1 MLQNQMRREIQT
13 DFYTFYRYV
22 AGVEQK
28 TNWWVKA
35 FCDFLQ
41 YTVYWRYL
49 NGGLP
54 VATVEAPVQHGKST
68 VMRHFVCWLAG
79 LHPDKRFNYYT
90 ASDKLLFETSLAVKM
105 ILRSVRYQAV
115 FGVRTGAGTENI
127 QTLALTDEQ
136 GRPGGQ
142 IDFRLMGAGNIG
154 HPSHFS
160 LIDDPYR
167 NREEAY
173 SATMREKILE
183 RFRADIVSRRQSP
196 SVLVIVH
203 SRWHVDDLIGYLK
216 KNMKGV
222 LSFRYPAVSEDGKA
236 LFPELRSLEFLL
248 AQKAAVGPI
257 DWAALYQQSPVI
269 AGGNVLKADW
279 FRRYTEL
286 PVLPNRVIL
295 VADTAQKTG
304 QNNDFTVFQAW
315 GLVQGSAY
323 LLAQVR
329 GKFEAPELLVTA
341 QAFYGRIRAQYG
353 TVGAFYIEDK
363 VSGTGLI
370 QELVRK
376 GLPIIPLTRQKDKFS
391 RVLDIVPYAAAGKV
405 FIPAEGM
412 DEFIDE
418 CVAFRQDMKHA
429 HDDQVDCL
437 ADGVNQLL
445 NDNTPVVMWG

>member
-105 ILRSVRYQAV
+105 ILRSARYQAV

-127 QTLALTDEQ
+127 QTLALTDEK
-136 GRPGGQ
+136 GLPGGQ

-183 RFRADIVSRRQSP
+183 RFRADIVSRRQTP
-196 SVLVIVH
+196 SMIVVVH
-203 SRWHVDDLIGYLK
+203 SRWHVDDLIGTLK
-216 KNMKGV
+216 RDLEGV
-222 LSFRYPAVSEDGKA
+222 LSFRYPAVSPDGKA
-236 LFPELRSLEFLL
+236 LFPELRSLEFLN
-248 AQKAAVGPI
+248 AQKKMLGPI
-257 DWAALYQQSPVI
+257 AWEALYQQSPTVE
-269 AGGNVLKADW
+269 GGNVLKLVW
-279 FRRYTEL
+279 FKRYAEL
-286 PVLPNRVIL
+286 PATPARVII

-315 GLVQGSAY
+315 GLVQGNAY
-323 LLAQVR
+323 LLAQTR
-329 GKFEAPELLVTA
+329 GKFEAPELLSTA
-341 QAFYGRIRAQYG
+341 RAFYRQIRGQFG
-353 TVGAFYIEDK
+353 TVGAFFIEDK

-370 QELVRK
+370 QELIREN
-376 GLPIIPLTRQKDKFS
+376 LPIVPLARQKDKFS
-391 RVLDIVPYAAAGKV
+391 RVLDIVPYVAAGKV
-405 FIPAEGM
+405 FVPQEGM
-412 DEFIDE
+412 EDFLDE

-437 ADGVNQLL
+437 ADGVNQILL
-445 NDNTPVVMWG
+445 YSGPAIMW